1 MDSVELSRRSLL
13 HALAAAVAT
22 MALPVG
28 WADVAEAVQ
37 HAHAA
42 PVGGGHSN
50 FSFLTPSEAA
60 DVEAIAAQIVPTDDT
75 PGAREAGVVGFI
87 DRALSTFWPQL
98 AGGYRVQLKAFQAAV
113 RERHPSAASF
123 ATLTSE
129 QQIVLLRL
137 NDQTPFFNT
146 TRVLTL
152 LGMFSLPAYGGNRE
166 GVGWKLIG
174 FEDAHVFQPPFG
186 YYDRDYPGFVIDP
199 GPLK

>member
-28 WADVAEAVQ
+28 WTDVAEAMQ

-42 PVGGGHSN
+42 PVGGGHSS

-60 DVEAIAAQIVPTDDT
+60 DIEAIAAQIVPTDDT
-75 PGAREAGVVGFI
+75 PGAREAEVVHFI
-87 DRALSTFWPQL
+87 DGALSTFWSQL
-98 AGGYRVQLKAFQAAV
+98 AGEYRAQLKAFQAAV
-113 RERHPSAASF
+113 REKHSASF
-123 ATLTSE
+123 ARLTSD
-129 QQIVLLRL
+129 QQIALLRQ
-137 NDQTPFFNT
+137 NDRTPFFNT

-166 GVGWKLIG
+166 GVGWTLIG
-174 FEDAHVFQPPFG
+174 FEDAHFFQPPFG
-186 YYDRDYPGFVIDP
+186 YYDRDYPGFVINTRP
-199 GPLK
+199 IK